1 MDDDAYDDDDDDD
14 DDAVRAR
21 GVWVRV
27 ASSGRRVVASS
38 RGARRARWRIEGWD
52 ASSSVEGWA
61 RATRRMRIF
70 RSARARV
77 RVRVRVVFVVLK
89 CTYARGGDEERD

>member
-27 ASSGRRVVASS
+27 ASSRRHRRRVV
-38 RGARRARWRIEGWD
+38 ARRARWRIEGWD
-52 ASSSVEGWA
+52 ASVEGWA

-77 RVRVRVVFVVLK
+77 RVRVVFVVLK

>member
-14 DDAVRAR
+14 DDVVRAR

-38 RGARRARWRIEGWD
+38 RRRNRRARWRIEGWD
-52 ASSSVEGWA
+52 EGWA

>member
-1 MDDDAYDDDDDDD
+1 LDDDAYDDDDDDD

-27 ASSGRRVVASS
+27 ASSRRRVVIVVVVI
-38 RGARRARWRIEGWD
+38 ARRARWRIEGWD

-61 RATRRMRIF
+61 RGTRRMRIF

-77 RVRVRVVFVVLK
+77 RVRVVFVVLK
-89 CTYARGGDEERD
+89 CTYARG